1 MTSLE
6 TCTTLNVRLFA
17 FLQSAVLIWTNL
29 TTLGLVF
36 NCNVFVFSCIV
47 LSTVMLILLALVTA
61 YLGCFAC

>member
-36 NCNVFVFSCIV
+36 N
-47 LSTVMLILLALVTA
+47 
-61 YLGCFAC
+61 